1 MNVQA
6 KPSVGVPQ
14 LSSASRFPSPCCDLN
29 SAVEHDHFAV
39 ANLAEGIAARTSSTV
54 RRRVRLA

>member
-14 LSSASRFPSPCCDLN
+14 LSSASRFPPPCCDLN
-29 SAVEHDHFAV
+29 NAVDNDHFAV
-39 ANLAEGIAARTSSTV
+39 GNLAEGIAARTSSTV